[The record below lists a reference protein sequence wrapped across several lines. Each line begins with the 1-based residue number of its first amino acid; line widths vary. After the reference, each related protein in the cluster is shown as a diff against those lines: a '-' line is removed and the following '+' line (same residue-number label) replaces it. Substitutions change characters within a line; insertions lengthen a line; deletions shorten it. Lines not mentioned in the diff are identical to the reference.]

1 MKIHNYSPTT
11 GEYLNTTVA
20 DESPLEPG
28 IFMIPALA
36 TDMTPPTLK
45 ANEVAVFSAGVW
57 VVVPDYRSQTVYD
70 KTTGAAVQIT
80 DLGALAANLVV
91 EKPKPTQA
99 QIAAQL
105 IANQTAALAAIDQFA
120 AATLATLTGNVPE
133 VSARTWEMEWGLAL
147 LINNAAYTFD
157 PRQSA
162 FLTSQGLNPA
172 PKIAAEK
179 AALAAYAVKVIAKG
193 TAFST
198 MASLTKSLQNSS
210 KAAVLAAIDQPALDA
225 AIAANKAAAQAAIA
239 ALPKV

>member
-1 MKIHNYSPTT
+1 MKIYKDSKT
-11 GEYLNTTVA
+11 GDVIYLEDDVVVSGVSGAYVFTAAHGDVLNLPAT
-20 DESPLEPG
+20 LEP
-28 IFMIPALA
+28 F
-36 TDMTPPTLK
+36 TPPVPTAAELTAK
-45 ANEVAVFSAGVW
+45 A
-57 VVVPDYRSQTVYD
+57 
-70 KTTGAAVQIT
+70 
-80 DLGALAANLVV
+80 
-91 EKPKPTQA
+91 
-99 QIAAQL
+99 AAQF
-105 IANQTAALAAIDQFA
+105 ATNQSAALAAVDQFA

-172 PKIAAEK
+172 PKISAEK

-193 TAFST
+193 TAFSA